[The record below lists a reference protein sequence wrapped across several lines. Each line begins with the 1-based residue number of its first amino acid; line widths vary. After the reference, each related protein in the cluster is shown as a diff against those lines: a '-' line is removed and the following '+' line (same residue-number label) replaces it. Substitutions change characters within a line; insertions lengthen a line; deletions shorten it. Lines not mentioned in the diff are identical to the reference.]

1 MNRALGLFA
10 LLCSLA
16 AHGEPSEAQLQQAV
30 SEGRVKPFH
39 EVMAA
44 AAHLPGRVLRVDLS
58 EQDGLWLYELR
69 MIDRENSV
77 IKVGYRADTLEM
89 VWLKGHHLEHLF
101 ILPAPVAE

>member
-10 LLCSLA
+10 LLLPLL

-39 EVMAA
+39 EVMAV
-44 AAHLPGRVLRVDLS
+44 AAHLPGRVLRVDLT
-58 EQDGLWLYELR
+58 EQEGVWLYELKL
-69 MIDRENSV
+69 IDHENSV
-77 IKVGYRADTLEM
+77 IKVGYRADNLEM

-101 ILPAPVAE
+101 ISPAPEAE